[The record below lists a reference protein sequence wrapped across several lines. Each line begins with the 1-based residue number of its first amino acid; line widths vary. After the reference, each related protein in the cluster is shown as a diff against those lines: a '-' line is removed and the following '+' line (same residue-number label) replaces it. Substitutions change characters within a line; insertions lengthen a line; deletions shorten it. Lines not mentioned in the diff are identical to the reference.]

1 MDQFYRQGLEEGL
14 VVVVVIIL
22 VLDTREQLAHNR
34 AAAVAVA
41 AVGLLLAGL
50 AVLAAQVF
58 AIFGGF
64 HNESA

>member
-34 AAAVAVA
+34 AAAVAAA
-41 AVGLLLAGL
+41 AVDLILAGL
-50 AVLAAQVF
+50 AVLAVQAF
-58 AIFGGF
+58 ATFGGF
-64 HNESA
+64 HNEST

>member
-1 MDQFYRQGLEEGL
+1 MQ
-14 VVVVVIIL
+14 
-22 VLDTREQLAHNR
+22 EQLAHSR
-34 AAAVAVA
+34 AAVVAVAV
-41 AVGLLLAGL
+41 VGQVPAGL